1 MSPADI
7 TAAAEFREG
16 LARRLAELGLIA
28 PEPVAFR
35 LATLPDTPAERAGED
50 LKAA

>member
-7 TAAAEFREG
+7 TAAAEFRAG
-16 LARRLAELGLIA
+16 LARRLAELGLVA
-28 PEPVAFR
+28 PEPAAVR
-35 LATLPDTPAERAGED
+35 LATLPDSPAEPAGED

>member
-7 TAAAEFREG
+7 AQSAEFRAG

-28 PEPVAFR
+28 PEQADLRVA
-35 LATLPDTPAERAGED
+35 PPAEPPSTAADEQR
-50 LKAA
+50 KAA

>member
-7 TAAAEFREG
+7 TDAAEFRAG
-16 LARRLAELGLIA
+16 HARRLAELGLIA
-28 PEPVAFR
+28 PEPAAFR
-35 LATLPDTPAERAGED
+35 LATLPDTPAEPAGED